1 MRTIESLHLRTAV
14 RGVVLL
20 SGFVLLWSSAAALA
34 SPPKDADHV
43 VGTLVEVDQASKR
56 LSLADDAQTGSELGQ
71 GSPTN
76 VYLDASTTASRDGKA
91 AALTGLKLGERL
103 LIRTARSG
111 DRLHGSQIVVLPDTS
126 MEQGPQRYLH
136 GTVEQIKTDTRTLHI
151 DQAQTLIPNL
161 IAYDDQTTVVTLDGK
176 TVAVTSLKQG
186 DEIDASLRLRE
197 RLTTAKKIVL
207 LRSAGGP

>member
-1 MRTIESLHLRTAV
+1 MRIRRVILSSGL
-14 RGVVLL
+14 VLL
-20 SGFVLLWSSAAALA
+20 CSVAAAMA
-34 SPPKDADHV
+34 PPPKNADHV
-43 VGTLVEVDQASKR
+43 VGTLVELDPHGKR

-91 AALTGLKLGERL
+91 TALTGLKLGERL
-103 LIRTARSG
+103 LIKTSRSG
-111 DRLHGSQIVVLPDTS
+111 DDRLRASKVTVLADTNV
-126 MEQGPQRYLH
+126 EQGPERYLH
-136 GTVEQIKTDTRTLHI
+136 GTVGQIKTDTRTLHI

-176 TVAVTSLKQG
+176 PVAVTSLKAG
-186 DEIDASLRLRE
+186 DEIDASLRLRD

-207 LRSAGGP
+207 LRSSGTP

>member
-1 MRTIESLHLRTAV
+1 MRIRRVILSSGL
-14 RGVVLL
+14 VLL
-20 SGFVLLWSSAAALA
+20 CSAAAA
-34 SPPKDADHV
+34 MAPPPKNADHV
-43 VGTLVEVDQASKR
+43 VGTLVELDPHGKR

-91 AALTGLKLGERL
+91 TAITGLKLGERL
-103 LIRTARSG
+103 LIRTSRSG
-111 DRLHGSQIVVLPDTS
+111 DDRLRASKVTVLADTNV
-126 MEQGPQRYLH
+126 EQGPERYLH
-136 GTVEQIKTDTRTLHI
+136 GTVGQIKTDTRTLHI

-176 TVAVTSLKQG
+176 AVAVTSLKAG
-186 DEIDASLRLRE
+186 DEIDASLRLRD

-207 LRSAGGP
+207 LRSSGAP